1 MAIKL
6 GANDT
11 KIVLG
16 ALHEYREA
24 MLNVRGDGPN
34 PYLDG
39 IIKGVDR
46 LIGSYKR
53 SLAAM
58 TAEAPSHQLTGGKN
72 E

>member
-11 KIVLG
+11 QIVLS

-46 LIGSYKR
+46 LIESYKR
-53 SLAAM
+53 SLAARGKP
-58 TAEAPSHQLTGGKN
+58 APQ
-72 E
+72 EDV